1 MREEKYENW
10 QYKKKEQ
17 AVPLNSRFKMDT
29 MSGERVS
36 ARLPT
41 FDGLYKQSFQMSEAT
56 LGQQV

>member
-29 MSGERVS
+29 TSGERAS